1 MFKSIKNKYL
11 RAVVCFLFFSA
22 GSYLIY
28 WIIFSVVASIAK
40 GYLYLSPLLLP
51 VPALLSIIGAIVVT
65 IEETRS

>member
-11 RAVVCFLFFSA
+11 RATVCFIFFSV
-22 GSYLIY
+22 GSYMIY
-28 WIIFSVVASIAK
+28 WIIFSAVASIAK

-51 VPALLSIIGAIVVT
+51 VPALLSIVGSIVIT